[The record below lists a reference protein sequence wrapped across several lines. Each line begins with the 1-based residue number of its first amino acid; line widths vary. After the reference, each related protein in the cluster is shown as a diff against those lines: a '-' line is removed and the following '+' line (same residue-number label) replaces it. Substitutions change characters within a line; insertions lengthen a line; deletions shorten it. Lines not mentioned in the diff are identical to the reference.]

1 MVLDCVAFCFTYLD
15 KLQNDIVI
23 ELKEGKKD
31 EAKSVEGVLMDTGG
45 RDFRPGR
52 PTRACRRGRSVPE
65 RNRDI

>member
-31 EAKSVEGVLMDTGG
+31 EAKSVEGVLLDTGRG
-45 RDFRPGR
+45 DFRPGQ
-52 PTRACRRGRSVPE
+52 PTRASKRGRSVYD